1 MRILLQF
8 PEGLK
13 QKALEHAR
21 MLEKQGNE
29 VFISASPT
37 FGACDLAIDE
47 AKNIK
52 ADKLVHFGHGEFHRA
67 DFNVEYVPYEM
78 TAKLDILNDTLPL
91 LKNYQKIGLVTTIQ
105 HVHQLNDVKA
115 FYEGQGKKVVI
126 GKPYGFAKERGQILG
141 CDIGSA
147 ATIDREVDAFVYF
160 GGGIFHPLG
169 AVMAT
174 TKPFIVAE
182 PFTNRAEVMDRYR
195 ESTKKQSRGK
205 ILGSLKA
212 RRFAIMVSTK
222 NGQHNMALG
231 KLLKERIEREGLEA
245 GIIVANS
252 FDFESLDNMLEF
264 DAFVNTACPR
274 IAVDDPKRIRKPLL
288 SANELMEVLKLKE
301 ETEKIRN

>member
-13 QKALEHAR
+13 QKALEYAKR
-21 MLEKQGNE
+21 YEKAGDE

-52 ADKLVHFGHGEFHRA
+52 ADKIVHFGHGEFHKA

-78 TAKLDILNDTLPL
+78 TASLEILKETLPML
-91 LKNYQKIGLVTTIQ
+91 VRYRKIGIVTTIQ
-105 HVHQLNDVKA
+105 HVHQLGEVRK
-115 FYEGQGKKVVI
+115 FYEANGKEVVI
-126 GKPYGFAKERGQILG
+126 GKPYGFAKEPGQILG

-147 ATIDREVDAFVYF
+147 ATIDRQVEAFVYF
-160 GGGIFHPLG
+160 GGGVFHPLG
-169 AVMAT
+169 AVLAT
-174 TKPFIVAE
+174 TKPFVVAE
-182 PFTNRAEVMDRYR
+182 PFNHKVELMDRYR
-195 ESTKKQSRGK
+195 ESTRKQSRGK
-205 ILGSLKA
+205 IMGALEAKS
-212 RRFAIMVSTK
+212 FAIMVSTK

-231 KLLKERIEREGLEA
+231 QLLREKIRRSGLAAE
-245 GIIVANS
+245 IIVANS
-252 FDFESLDNMLEF
+252 FDFESLDNMREF

-288 SANELMEVLKLKE
+288 SANELMEVLKLKAE
-301 ETEKIRN
+301 IKS